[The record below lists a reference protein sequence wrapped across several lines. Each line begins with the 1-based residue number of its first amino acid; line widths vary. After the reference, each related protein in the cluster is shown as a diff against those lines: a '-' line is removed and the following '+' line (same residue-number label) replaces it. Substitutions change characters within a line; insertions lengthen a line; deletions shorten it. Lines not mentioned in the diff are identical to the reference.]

1 MTDGPDISQRLAAVQ
16 DSLLALAD
24 DAFAD
29 KYELLKQQDVLREEA
44 ARFAAGQDDER
55 SDQELL
61 SELSGMRSQLAH
73 LEKQKIDLVTQAGG
87 GAMGINNMGNL
98 GGTSIN
104 IGMMEATGGNRIQA
118 RIGVIKGVL
127 VDRGVEIPENPA

>member
-1 MTDGPDISQRLAAVQ
+1 MVDGSDISQRLAAIQ

-44 ARFAAGQDDER
+44 ARFAVGQDDER

-61 SELSGMRSQLAH
+61 SELSGMRSQLTH
-73 LEKQKIDLVTQAGG
+73 LEKQKINLVSQAGG
-87 GAMGINNMGNL
+87 GPGEMSNMGNL

-104 IGMMEATGGNRIQA
+104 IGMMEASGGNRIQA

-127 VDRGVEIPENPA
+127 VDRGVDIPENQA